1 MANDVGREGHEAAE
15 YTSTVTLYDRRYVLH
30 ERLGAGGMGE
40 VYRATDRLAG
50 RSVALKRVLTSATD
64 RASLGGRAALADEF
78 QILASL
84 RHPNIVSVLDYG
96 FDGDQRPYFTMALL
110 QGPRTFARY
119 TLTRPVPE
127 RMALVVEVLRA
138 LVYLHRR
145 GIVHRDLKPGNV
157 LVDADGRVRVL
168 DFGIAVGRGSDH
180 RIAGTV
186 GYIAPEV
193 LQGAGSTEASDLFAV
208 GVMAYEVLAGVRPF
222 VGPDTQSV
230 IESVLRGEPDFARL
244 SRAIASPLDAP
255 EDGADLPT
263 SPPVPA
269 TEPLITLA
277 EDDVTRAFDL
287 AGAPP
292 GAGTARGGGPSPAT
306 TLVGVVR
313 RLLARDPRDRYSNA
327 AAVVRDISA
336 VMGTPL
342 PAETADTRESFL
354 QAAPFIGRDDER
366 QRLLGALEEVSTG
379 RGRVLLV
386 GGESGVGKSRLLDE
400 LRTAA
405 LVRGVNVAQGQ
416 AVSEGGAPYQL
427 WRGPLRQL
435 VVVSEPSDFQAG
447 VVKAVVPDIEM
458 LLDRPVPDPPPVS
471 TDARQERLLSVIEQL
486 FDVRTPTLVVLE
498 DLHWAPD
505 GAALL
510 RRLVTVAA
518 RAPLLVVGSYRHDEA
533 RSLPDQVVGAER
545 MDLDRLSASSVAA
558 LTEAMLGSVPGRE
571 KLAEYLHR
579 ETEGNAFFLVEV
591 VRSLA
596 EQAGQLDDVA
606 RMALPERVLSG
617 GMRQLIG
624 QRLER
629 VPAEHRARLRLAAV
643 LGRELDLA
651 ALGAGAVDEL
661 DEWLLACSA
670 ASVIEVQRDR
680 WRFSHDK
687 LRETLVAGLSDTERV
702 TLHRQAAEGLEAAYS
717 DRGTHAA
724 ALARH
729 WGVAG
734 DRTKEA
740 LYSALGGQHAVEGA
754 AFPEAVV
761 LLTRALDLATAD
773 PSLPVEIAPTERLL
787 GEALLVTGH
796 LEEAR
801 ARLER
806 AVRHL
811 GGPVPTLSAARTS
824 VTLAGQVVR
833 QILHRV
839 VPSRFIGRARTPEAR
854 ARMLLLSRAYER
866 IGHCHYQVGRSL
878 PTVCASLLNLNSSE
892 QAGPS
897 IELAR
902 SYGTQILGAGMVGQH
917 RMARMY
923 MRLARHAEH
932 GITDQ
937 AALGWVDLMAVTY
950 LVGAGAWAEMDEIIP
965 RATALQEALGD
976 RRRLQETVMVGACGD
991 YFRGRF
997 AQSLAASERVWS
1009 LAVDA
1014 EGWQPR
1020 VWSTAGLVQA
1030 GLVSS
1035 AADTLR
1041 RLAGNPVVGRTWHS
1055 IDGLWM
1061 AGALARCYLRAGNLE
1076 AARVEAE
1083 RALELMP
1090 KTPPVAG
1097 YVLEGYAG
1105 ATEVQITL
1113 WARALSAEARTEAHA
1128 AARRGLA
1135 TIERFAGMFP
1145 VGEPRAALCRGLYER
1160 VLRRDAKAAAAFER
1174 GRAAGERL
1182 QMPYEAALA
1191 SVELGLLLG
1200 PGHSRGEALLDQ
1212 AYQTFD
1218 ALGAAE
1224 DARLTLRRRRES
1236 QAGR

>member
-1 MANDVGREGHEAAE
+1 
-15 YTSTVTLYDRRYVLH
+15 VTLYDRRYVLH
-30 ERLGAGGMGE
+30 ERLGVGGMGE

-64 RASLGGRAALADEF
+64 PAHATLGRRAALADEF

-96 FDGDQRPYFTMALL
+96 FDADQRPYFTMALL

-119 TLTRPVPE
+119 ALTRPVPE
-127 RMALVVEVLRA
+127 RMALVVEILRA
-138 LVYLHRR
+138 LAYLHRR

-180 RIAGTV
+180 RMAGTV

-193 LQGAGSTEASDLFAV
+193 LQGESATEASDLFAV
-208 GVMAYEVLAGVRPF
+208 GVMAFEVLTGARPF
-222 VGPDTQSV
+222 FGPDTQSV
-230 IESVLRGEPDFARL
+230 VEAVLHGEPDFARL
-244 SRAIASPLDAP
+244 SRAVASPLDPATA
-255 EDGADLPT
+255 EDRADLPT
-263 SPPVPA
+263 SPPVAP
-269 TEPLITLA
+269 TEAPITVA
-277 EDDVTRAFDL
+277 EEATRAFDPTS
-287 AGAPP
+287 AAPGVATVRAAVP
-292 GAGTARGGGPSPAT
+292 PAT
-306 TLVGVVR
+306 TLVGVIR

-327 AAVVRDISA
+327 ATVVREISA

-354 QAAPFIGRDDER
+354 QAAPLIGRDEER
-366 QRLLGALEEVSTG
+366 RRLLGALEKVSAG

-435 VVVSEPSDFQAG
+435 IVLSEPTDFQAG
-447 VVKAVVPDIEM
+447 VVKAVVPDVEM
-458 LLDRPVPDPPPVS
+458 LLDRPVADPPPVS
-471 TDARQERLLSVIEQL
+471 TDARQERLQSVIEQL
-486 FDVRTPTLVVLE
+486 FEVRTPTLVVLE

-510 RRLVTVAA
+510 RRLVAVAA
-518 RAPLLVVGSYRHDEA
+518 RAPLLIVGSYRQDEA
-533 RSLPDQVVGAER
+533 RSLPEQVAGAER
-545 MDLDRLSASSVAA
+545 MDLDRLSLASVAA

-571 KLAEYLHR
+571 KLVEYLHR

-591 VRSLA
+591 VRALA
-596 EQAGQLDDVA
+596 EQAGELDDVA

-629 VPAEHRARLRLAAV
+629 VPAEHRERLRLAAV

-651 ALGAGAVDEL
+651 ALGAGAGDHL

-670 ASVIEVQRDR
+670 ASVLEVQRDR

-687 LRETLVAGLSDTERV
+687 LRETLVAALSDSERV
-702 TLHRQAAEGLEAAYS
+702 TLHQQAAAGLEAAYP
-717 DRGTHAA
+717 DRGAHAA
-724 ALARH
+724 ALAHH

-734 DRTKEA
+734 NRIKEA
-740 LYSALGGQHAVEGA
+740 LYAALGGQRAVESA
-754 AFPEAVV
+754 AFPEAVA

-773 PSLPVEIAPTERLL
+773 SSLPVEIAPTSRLL

-796 LEEAR
+796 FEEAR
-801 ARLER
+801 DRLER

-811 GGPVPTLSAARTS
+811 GGPVPTLSAGRTS
-824 VTLAGQVVR
+824 VILAGQVVR
-833 QILHRV
+833 QVLHRL
-839 VPSRFIGRARTPEAR
+839 VPSYFIGRARTPDAR

-866 IGHCHYQVGRSL
+866 IGHCHYMVGRSL

-923 MRLARHAEH
+923 MRLARQAED

-997 AQSLAASERVWS
+997 AESLVASGRVWS

-1030 GLVSS
+1030 GLVTG

-1041 RLAGNPVVGRTWHS
+1041 RLTGNTVVGQTWHS
-1055 IDGLWM
+1055 IDGLWL
-1061 AGALARCYLRAGNLE
+1061 AGALARCYLRVGNLE
-1076 AARVEAE
+1076 AARIEAE
-1083 RALELMP
+1083 RALALMP

-1105 ATEVQITL
+1105 ATEVQIAL
-1113 WARALSAEARTEAHA
+1113 WARAVPPAARTEAHA
-1128 AARRGLA
+1128 AARRGLS

-1160 VLRRDAKAAAAFER
+1160 VLQRDTKAAAAFER

-1200 PGHSRGEALLDQ
+1200 PRDSRGVTLLDR

-1236 QAGR
+1236 EAAAG